1 MSIFPQY
8 AVVSVLEVARVT
20 ETYNGWKVNQRS
32 PQVGDVGTIV
42 EILQADG
49 LPDHYVV
56 ECSDSNGFTIWLGEF
71 LSNEIAPS
79 A

>member
-1 MSIFPQY
+1 MSTLAQY
-8 AVVSVLEVARVT
+8 TVVSVLEVARAAD
-20 ETYNGWKVNQRS
+20 TYDGWKVNKRA

-42 EILQADG
+42 DILHAEG
-49 LPDHYVV
+49 HPDHYVV